1 MTPEVPSC
9 DWTVERQRPIIRY
22 RNGMYQL
29 LDLSLNPTR
38 EWPTPGGRRRGAAR
52 GAAQRSGRARRAGR
66 RAEARKKKSG
76 TTRVGWGVNYH
87 SLSRTRQSRLFRQT
101 CSWVP
106 HTAVWEWHA
115 THALCTNKLNNDE
128 NEKEHHGHALKTGEV
143 YLISPY
149 NHIHIETRQASH
161 VVHKCTD

>member
-1 MTPEVPSC
+1 MVCISYWIFAESDPRVADARRPAG
-9 DWTVERQRPIIRY
+9 RGGAQRRAAAGHG
-22 RNGMYQL
+22 RAGAA
-29 LDLSLNPTR
+29 
-38 EWPTPGGRRRGAAR
+38 RRRGKR
-52 GAAQRSGRARRAGR
+52 
-66 RAEARKKKSG
+66 KKSG

-128 NEKEHHGHALKTGEV
+128 NEKGTTATLKTGEV

-149 NHIHIETRQASH
+149 NHIHTETRQASH